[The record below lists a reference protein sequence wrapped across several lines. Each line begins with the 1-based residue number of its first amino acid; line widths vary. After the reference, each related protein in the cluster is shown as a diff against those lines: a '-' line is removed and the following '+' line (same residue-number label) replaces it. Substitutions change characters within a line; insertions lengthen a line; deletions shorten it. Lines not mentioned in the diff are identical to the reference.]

1 MKIDIKKKKCS
12 EVDTAIFHCVHI
24 VAGEGSWVLG
34 STRTSCETKQMNE
47 ALQHFLINYLEAAS
61 A

>member
-1 MKIDIKKKKCS
+1 MPT
-12 EVDTAIFHCVHI
+12 EVDTTIFHRVHI
-24 VAGEGSWVLG
+24 VAAEGSWALG
-34 STRTSCETKQMNE
+34 SSRTSCKTEQMNE